1 MASSDYTAFIM
12 KHIAVPISISII
24 CSLPDDLITGLF
36 QKYMK
41 DPAIKTTNVMPM
53 IPNTINTIAHG
64 SVISKQDSCMGTQLL
79 LPSSG
84 RLPHIFS
91 GHTSQLVD
99 NVEFV

>member
-1 MASSDYTAFIM
+1 
-12 KHIAVPISISII
+12 
-24 CSLPDDLITGLF
+24 
-36 QKYMK
+36 MK
-41 DPAIKTTNVMPM
+41 DPAIMTTDVMPM

-91 GHTSQLVD
+91 GHTSQLFD
-99 NVEFV
+99 NVEFVSFLPMQGSQAPQHEETTLRLM